1 MRPTLALALA
11 ALLASTPLARAH
23 DFYHEEFWHEDCD
36 DHHWHGPYVSPSK
49 LDMAWELFETGR
61 HLANEHSLVEAQ
73 KPIRQAI
80 ELEPRVARFHLA
92 LGLILRDQGNKDQ
105 AVAELKL
112 ARKFGYGWVEEDA
125 YWALKDLGVDS
136 MMALEIVTAIEK
148 KYQIKIEEKEL
159 EQVSTLERATRL
171 VETKLAAR

>member
-61 HLANEHSLVEAQ
+61 HLVRHVGRVAEVYPAGPMRLMQVVAIMAIAMLAVAAVGYGSNPRETLASRYLLALVGFAVVAAFAGMVPFCNTTNDPFSMAGSSGGRHSLWLSPA
-73 KPIRQAI
+73 
-80 ELEPRVARFHLA
+80 LA
-92 LGLILRDQGNKDQ
+92 VG
-105 AVAELKL
+105 
-112 ARKFGYGWVEEDA
+112 
-125 YWALKDLGVDS
+125 
-136 MMALEIVTAIEK
+136 
-148 KYQIKIEEKEL
+148 
-159 EQVSTLERATRL
+159 
-171 VETKLAAR
+171 